1 MKEGKKVVP
10 YIRKNRA
17 EAAIYVRGHNKE
29 FQEMMCRL
37 YAVDKGYE
45 ISYVAKHFK
54 DVNLCDVLLVTDP
67 SRISR
72 DALEYYKIVKEF
84 SEKGIKIE
92 YAVDANDSGEYASLL
107 IREMFSKEKE
117 K

>member
-1 MKEGKKVVP
+1 MKDKIKVVP
-10 YIRKNRA
+10 YFRKNKI
-17 EAAIYVRGHNKE
+17 EAVIYVRGNNKE

-37 YAVDKGYE
+37 YAADKGYE
-45 ISYVAKHFK
+45 VSYVTRHFK

-72 DALEYYKIVKEF
+72 DQLEYDKIVKEF
-84 SEKGIKIE
+84 EEKGIKIE
-92 YAVDANDSGEYASLL
+92 YAVDADDAGENASLL
-107 IREMFSKEKE
+107 INEMFSKEE